1 MFVSYN
7 PAAAGDR
14 SERLVFVAV
23 AIEMWFSKEGDRR
36 VRRLWSALEAR
47 GVTSLSTATHGK
59 HVPHV
64 SLTVMDRL
72 PTQEDALTD
81 AVRPA
86 LGKTLRLSAVGGF
99 PGVATF
105 LLPAHHQA
113 LAATHHRVHDAL
125 IQAGAPVWDYYT
137 PGSWVPH
144 CTMSFWA
151 DDTEISHLAAVAA
164 GQFPIDVI
172 VASVKAVD
180 SQTGEVLRHLN

>member
-1 MFVSYN
+1 VSRDPVLN
-7 PAAAGDR
+7 SLGPTRAQVCSSLTTQLRPVIALKGCVRGCGDR
-14 SERLVFVAV
+14 DVVSE
-23 AIEMWFSKEGDRR
+23 EGDRR

-47 GVTSLSTATHGK
+47 GVTNLGTATHRK

-105 LLPAHHQA
+105 LLPAHH
-113 LAATHHRVHDAL
+113 
-125 IQAGAPVWDYYT
+125 
-137 PGSWVPH
+137 
-144 CTMSFWA
+144 
-151 DDTEISHLAAVAA
+151 
-164 GQFPIDVI
+164 
-172 VASVKAVD
+172 
-180 SQTGEVLRHLN
+180 

>member
-1 MFVSYN
+1 M
-7 PAAAGDR
+7 
-14 SERLVFVAV
+14 
-23 AIEMWFSKEGDRR
+23 
-36 VRRLWSALEAR
+36 
-47 GVTSLSTATHGK
+47 
-59 HVPHV
+59 
-64 SLTVMDRL
+64 
-72 PTQEDALTD
+72 
-81 AVRPA
+81 
-86 LGKTLRLSAVGGF
+86 
-99 PGVATF
+99 
-105 LLPAHHQA
+105 
-113 LAATHHRVHDAL
+113 HDAL

>member
-1 MFVSYN
+1 M
-7 PAAAGDR
+7 
-14 SERLVFVAV
+14 AV
-23 AIEMWFSKEGDRR
+23 AIEMWFSEEGDRR

-47 GVTSLSTATHGK
+47 GVTSLSTATHRK

-86 LGKTLRLSAVGGF
+86 LGTTLRLSSVGGF

-113 LAATHHRVHDAL
+113 LAATHHTVHDTL
-125 IQAGAPVWDYYT
+125 IQAGAPVWDYYA

-144 CTMSFWA
+144 S
-151 DDTEISHLAAVAA
+151 
-164 GQFPIDVI
+164 P
-172 VASVKAVD
+172 
-180 SQTGEVLRHLN
+180 

>member
-1 MFVSYN
+1 MSVSYN

-23 AIEMWFSKEGDRR
+23 AIEMWFSEEGDRR
-36 VRRLWSALEAR
+36 VRRLWLALEAR
-47 GVTSLSTATHGK
+47 GVKSLGTATHRK

-105 LLPAHHQA
+105 LLPAHHQRPRDHERLTVRPISRPA
-113 LAATHHRVHDAL
+113 
-125 IQAGAPVWDYYT
+125 QGAIRSFEPPPV
-137 PGSWVPH
+137 
-144 CTMSFWA
+144 
-151 DDTEISHLAAVAA
+151 
-164 GQFPIDVI
+164 
-172 VASVKAVD
+172 
-180 SQTGEVLRHLN
+180 